1 MVRASHSCGL
11 NLSASVYSLAV
22 VKSGSMNVDLS
33 IWDKLTRVV
42 IFLLLAAAIV
52 VVAVWYLP
60 LIKENERK
68 RSEVLRLD
76 AQIQKEEETA
86 RQLKESTRVLR
97 EDTNAI
103 GRLVREQLI
112 LAKPDETVIY
122 FEPATTNTPSS
133 R

>member
-1 MVRASHSCGL
+1 MARVSHPCRL
-11 NLSASVYSLAV
+11 NLSASVHRLAV
-22 VKSGSMNVDLS
+22 VYSGSMNVDLS

-122 FEPATTNTPSS
+122 FEPATTNAPSS

>member
-1 MVRASHSCGL
+1 
-11 NLSASVYSLAV
+11 
-22 VKSGSMNVDLS
+22 MNVELS

-86 RQLKESTRVLR
+86 RQLKESTKVLR

-103 GRLVREQLI
+103 GRLIREQLI

-122 FEPATTNTPSS
+122 FEPALTNAPPG

>member
-1 MVRASHSCGL
+1 
-11 NLSASVYSLAV
+11 
-22 VKSGSMNVDLS
+22 MNVDLS

-122 FEPATTNTPSS
+122 FEPATTNAPSS

>member
-1 MVRASHSCGL
+1 
-11 NLSASVYSLAV
+11 
-22 VKSGSMNVDLS
+22 MNVDLS

-42 IFLLLAAAIV
+42 IFLLLAAAVV

-68 RSEVLRLD
+68 RAEVLRLD

-86 RQLKESTRVLR
+86 RQLRESVRALR
-97 EDTNAI
+97 EDTNAVE
-103 GRLVREQLI
+103 RLMREQLS

-122 FEPATTNTPSS
+122 FEPSVTNAPLS